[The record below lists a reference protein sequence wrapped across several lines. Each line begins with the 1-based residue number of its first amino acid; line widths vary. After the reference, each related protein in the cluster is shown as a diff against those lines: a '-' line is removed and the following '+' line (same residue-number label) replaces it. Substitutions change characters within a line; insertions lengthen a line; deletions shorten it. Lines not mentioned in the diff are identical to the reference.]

1 MLKRETYLEKI
12 RDFYDSDLIKILV
25 GIRRC
30 GKSVILEQI
39 MEELKD
45 RGIDKSHIIYINF
58 EFIEFEDLTDYKLLN
73 KYIVEKI
80 KDDKLYYLFF
90 DEIQNVENFEKV
102 INSLRASK
110 KVSIF
115 ITGSNSR
122 LLSEELSTVLSGR
135 YVNFRINP
143 LSYKEV
149 LELLGKEESTDK
161 IFEDYI
167 KWGSLPNR
175 FEFKREDS
183 TKNYLYGV
191 FDSIILR
198 DVVERLKIRDIAL
211 FNLILQYII
220 DTIGREFSAE
230 NIINFL
236 KNEGREVSTLTI
248 YSYLDALCKA
258 LLIRK
263 VYRYDIHGRAVLKT
277 LNKYYV
283 TDLGIAQIKNN
294 KTEMDK
300 SYAIENIVYNELI
313 IKGYDVY
320 TGKTKKGEID
330 FVATKPDKKIYIQ
343 VAFSISNED
352 TKNREFG
359 AYKTIHDNYPKYV
372 ITLDRMTY
380 EYNGIKHINL
390 IDFLKKE
397 GTTNESKSQES

>member
-1 MLKRETYLEKI
+1 MLKRELYLKRI
-12 RDFYDSDLIKILV
+12 REFYDSDLIKILV

-39 MEELKD
+39 IEELKNI
-45 RGIDKSHIIYINF
+45 GIEEKHIIYVNF
-58 EFIEFEDLTDYKLLN
+58 EFIEFEELTDYKKLN
-73 KYIVEKI
+73 TYVKERIQDEKM
-80 KDDKLYYLFF
+80 YYLFF
-90 DEIQNVENFEKV
+90 DEIQNVDNFEKV
-102 INSLRASK
+102 VNSLRASQ

-135 YVNFRINP
+135 YVSFRINP

-149 LELLGKEESTDK
+149 LELKGIEKSTDEV
-161 IFEDYI
+161 FEDYM

-175 FEFKREDS
+175 FEFES
-183 TKNYLYGV
+183 EEAIKNYLYGV

-198 DVVERLKIRDIAL
+198 DVVERLKIRDTSL
-211 FNLILQYII
+211 FNLILQYIV

-230 NIINFL
+230 NIMNFL
-236 KNEGREVSTLTI
+236 RNEGREVSTLTI

-263 VYRYDIHGRAVLKT
+263 VYRYDVHGKAVLKT

-294 KTEMDK
+294 KTEIDRC
-300 SYAIENIVYNELI
+300 YAIENIVYNELI
-313 IKGYDVY
+313 IKGYDVF

-330 FVATKPDKKIYIQ
+330 FVATKPNKKIYIQ
-343 VAFSISNED
+343 VAFSIPNED

-359 AYKTIHDNYPKYV
+359 AYSVITDNYPKYV
-372 ITLDRMTY
+372 ISLDKLNY
-380 EYNGIKHINL
+380 EYNGIKHLNL
-390 IDFLKKE
+390 IDFLLDDE
-397 GTTNESKSQES
+397 F

>member
-1 MLKRETYLEKI
+1 MLKRELYLKRI
-12 RDFYDSDLIKILV
+12 RDFYDSDLVKILV
-25 GIRRC
+25 GIRRS

-39 MEELKD
+39 IEELRN
-45 RGIDKSHIIYINF
+45 RGIDIEHIIYINF
-58 EFIEFEDLTDYKLLN
+58 EFIEFEELTDYKKLN
-73 KYIVEKI
+73 KYIKDKI
-80 KDDKLYYLFF
+80 KDNSMYYLFF
-90 DEIQNVENFEKV
+90 DEIQNVDNFEKV
-102 INSLRASK
+102 VNSLRASE

-135 YVNFRINP
+135 YVSFRINP

-149 LELLGKEESTDK
+149 LQLQGKESNDE
-161 IFEDYI
+161 IFNNYM

-175 FEFKREDS
+175 FEFKNEES
-183 TKNYLYGV
+183 IKNYLYGV

-198 DVVERLKIRDIAL
+198 DVVERLKIRDTAL

-263 VYRYDIHGRAVLKT
+263 VYRYDIHGKAVLKT

-294 KTEMDK
+294 KIEIDK

-330 FVATKPDKKIYIQ
+330 FVATKPNKKIYIQ
-343 VAFSISNED
+343 VAFSIPNED
-352 TKNREFG
+352 TKIRKFG
-359 AYKTIHDNYPKYV
+359 AYNVINDNYPKYV
-372 ITLDRMTY
+372 ISLDKFTY
-380 EYNGIKHINL
+380 EYNGIKHVNL
-390 IDFLKKE
+390 IDFLLDDE
-397 GTTNESKSQES
+397 F

>member
-1 MLKRETYLEKI
+1 MLKREIYLKKI
-12 RDFYDSDLIKILV
+12 RDFYNSDLVKILV

-39 MEELKD
+39 MEELKNK
-45 RGIDKSHIIYINF
+45 GIEESHIIYINF
-58 EFIEFEDLTDYKLLN
+58 EFIEFEYLTDYKELN
-73 KYIVEKI
+73 KYIKEKI
-80 KDDKLYYLFF
+80 EDNELYYLFF
-90 DEIQNVENFEKV
+90 DEIQNVDNFEKV

-135 YVNFRINP
+135 YVSFKINP
-143 LSYKEV
+143 LSYKEI
-149 LELLGKEESTDK
+149 LELLEENSTDK
-161 IFEDYI
+161 IFEDYM

-175 FEFKREDS
+175 FEFKKEDAI
-183 TKNYLYGV
+183 KNYLYGV

-198 DVVERLKIRDIAL
+198 DVVERLKIRDTVL
-211 FNLILQYII
+211 FNLILQYIV

-263 VYRYDIHGRAVLKT
+263 VYRYDVHGKAVLKT

-294 KTEMDK
+294 KTEIDK

-343 VAFSISNED
+343 VAFSIPNED

-359 AYKTIHDNYPKYV
+359 AYNVINDNYPKYV
-372 ITLDRMTY
+372 ITMDKLTY

-390 IDFLKKE
+390 IDFLLDDKE
-397 GTTNESKSQES
+397 I

>member
-1 MLKRETYLEKI
+1 MLKRELYLKRI
-12 RDFYDSDLIKILV
+12 REFYDSDLIKILV

-39 MEELKD
+39 IEELKNI
-45 RGIDKSHIIYINF
+45 GIEEKHIIYVNF
-58 EFIEFEDLTDYKLLN
+58 EFIEFEELTDYKKLN
-73 KYIVEKI
+73 TYVKERIQDEKM
-80 KDDKLYYLFF
+80 YYLFF
-90 DEIQNVENFEKV
+90 DEIQNVDNFEKV
-102 INSLRASK
+102 VNSLRASK

-135 YVNFRINP
+135 YVSFRINP

-149 LELLGKEESTDK
+149 LELKGIEKSTDEV
-161 IFEDYI
+161 FEDYM

-175 FEFKREDS
+175 FEFES
-183 TKNYLYGV
+183 EEAIKNYLYGV

-198 DVVERLKIRDIAL
+198 DVVERLKIRDTSL
-211 FNLILQYII
+211 FNLILQYIV

-230 NIINFL
+230 NIMNFL
-236 KNEGREVSTLTI
+236 RNEGREVSTLTI

-263 VYRYDIHGRAVLKT
+263 VYRYDVHGKAVLKT

-294 KTEMDK
+294 KTEIDRC
-300 SYAIENIVYNELI
+300 YAIENIVYNELI
-313 IKGYDVY
+313 IKGYDVF

-330 FVATKPDKKIYIQ
+330 FVATKPNKKIYIQ
-343 VAFSISNED
+343 VAFSIPNED

-359 AYKTIHDNYPKYV
+359 AYSVITDNYPKYV
-372 ITLDRMTY
+372 ISIDKLNY
-380 EYNGIKHINL
+380 EYNGIKHLNL
-390 IDFLKKE
+390 IDFLLDDE
-397 GTTNESKSQES
+397 F

>member
-1 MLKRETYLEKI
+1 MLKRELYLSRI

-30 GKSVILEQI
+30 GKSVILQQI
-39 MEELKD
+39 IEELRN
-45 RGIDKSHIIYINF
+45 RGIDEKHIIYINF
-58 EFIEFEDLTDYKLLN
+58 EFIEYEELTDYKKLN
-73 KYIVEKI
+73 EYIKDKI
-80 KDDKLYYLFF
+80 KDDLIYYLFF
-90 DEIQNVENFEKV
+90 DEIQNVDNFEKV
-102 INSLRASK
+102 INSLRASQN
-110 KVSIF
+110 VSIF

-135 YVNFRINP
+135 YVSFKINP

-149 LELLGKEESTDK
+149 LKLTGMKNSTNE
-161 IFEDYI
+161 IFEDYM

-175 FEFKREDS
+175 FEFKKEEAI
-183 TKNYLYGV
+183 KNYLYGV

-198 DVVERLKIRDIAL
+198 DVVERLKIRDISL

-230 NIINFL
+230 NIMNFL
-236 KNEGREVSTLTI
+236 KNEGRDVSTLTI

-263 VYRYDIHGRAVLKT
+263 VYRYDVHGKAVLKT

-294 KTEMDK
+294 KTELDK
-300 SYAIENIVYNELI
+300 CYAIENIVYNELI

-343 VAFSISNED
+343 VAFSIPNEE
-352 TKNREFG
+352 TKKREFG
-359 AYKTIHDNYPKYV
+359 AYDIIKDNYPKYV
-372 ITLDRMTY
+372 ISLDNLTY

-390 IDFLKKE
+390 IDFLLDDE
-397 GTTNESKSQES
+397 F

>member
-1 MLKRETYLEKI
+1 MLKRELYLKRI
-12 RDFYDSDLIKILV
+12 REFYDSDLIKILV

-39 MEELKD
+39 IEELKNK
-45 RGIDKSHIIYINF
+45 GIDENHIIYVNF
-58 EFIEFEDLTDYKLLN
+58 EFIEFEELTDYKKLN
-73 KYIVEKI
+73 AYVKERIQ
-80 KDDKLYYLFF
+80 DDKMYYLFF
-90 DEIQNVENFEKV
+90 DEIQNVDNFEKV
-102 INSLRASK
+102 VNSLRASQN
-110 KVSIF
+110 VSIF

-135 YVNFRINP
+135 YVSFRINP

-149 LELLGKEESTDK
+149 LELRGMEKSTDEV
-161 IFEDYI
+161 FEDYM

-175 FEFKREDS
+175 FEFES
-183 TKNYLYGV
+183 EEAIKNYLYGV

-198 DVVERLKIRDIAL
+198 DVVERLKIRDTAL
-211 FNLILQYII
+211 FNLILQYIV

-230 NIINFL
+230 NIMNFL
-236 KNEGREVSTLTI
+236 RNEGREVSTLTI

-263 VYRYDIHGRAVLKT
+263 VYRYDVHGKAVLKT

-294 KTEMDK
+294 KTEIDRC
-300 SYAIENIVYNELI
+300 YAIENIVYNELI
-313 IKGYDVY
+313 IKGYDVF

-330 FVATKPDKKIYIQ
+330 FVATKPNKKIYIQ
-343 VAFSISNED
+343 VAFSIPNED

-359 AYKTIHDNYPKYV
+359 AYSVITDNYPKYV
-372 ITLDRMTY
+372 ISLDKLNY
-380 EYNGIKHINL
+380 EYNGIKHLNL
-390 IDFLKKE
+390 IDFLLDDE
-397 GTTNESKSQES
+397 F

>member
-1 MLKRETYLEKI
+1 MLKRELYLKNI
-12 RDFYDSDLIKILV
+12 RDFYDSNLIKILV
-25 GIRRC
+25 GIRRS
-30 GKSVILEQI
+30 GKSVILKQI
-39 MEELKD
+39 IDELKD
-45 RGIDKSHIIYINF
+45 KGIDEYHIIYVNF
-58 EFIEFEDLTDYKLLN
+58 EFIEFEDLTDYKKLN
-73 KYIVEKI
+73 KYVKERI
-80 KDDKLYYLFF
+80 KDNLTYYLFF
-90 DEIQNVENFEKV
+90 DEIQNVDNFEKV
-102 INSLRASK
+102 INSLRASEN
-110 KVSIF
+110 VSIF

-135 YVNFRINP
+135 YVSFKINP

-149 LELLGKEESTDK
+149 LQLLGLKTSTDE
-161 IFEDYI
+161 IFENYM

-175 FEFKREDS
+175 FEFKKEEAI
-183 TKNYLYGV
+183 KNYLYGV

-198 DVVERLKIRDIAL
+198 DVVERLKIRDTAL

-236 KNEGREVSTLTI
+236 KNEGRDVSTLTI

-263 VYRYDIHGRAVLKT
+263 VYRYDVHGKAVLKT

-294 KTEMDK
+294 KTEIDK
-300 SYAIENIVYNELI
+300 CYALENIVYNELI

-330 FVATKPDKKIYIQ
+330 FVATKPDKKIYVQ
-343 VAFSISNED
+343 VAFSIPNED

-359 AYKTIHDNYPKYV
+359 AYNIINDNYPKYV
-372 ITLDRMTY
+372 ISLDKLTY

-390 IDFLKKE
+390 IDFLLDD
-397 GTTNESKSQES
+397 NF

>member
-1 MLKRETYLEKI
+1 MLKRELYLKRI
-12 RDFYDSDLIKILV
+12 REFYDSDLIKILV

-39 MEELKD
+39 IEELKNI
-45 RGIDKSHIIYINF
+45 GIEEKHIIYVNF
-58 EFIEFEDLTDYKLLN
+58 EFIEFEELTDYKKLN
-73 KYIVEKI
+73 AYVKERIQ
-80 KDDKLYYLFF
+80 DDKMYYLFF
-90 DEIQNVENFEKV
+90 DEIQNVDNFEKV
-102 INSLRASK
+102 VNSLRASQN
-110 KVSIF
+110 VSIF

-135 YVNFRINP
+135 YVSFRINP

-149 LELLGKEESTDK
+149 LELKGIEKSTDEV
-161 IFEDYI
+161 FEDYM

-175 FEFKREDS
+175 FEFES
-183 TKNYLYGV
+183 EEAIKNYLYGV

-198 DVVERLKIRDIAL
+198 DVVERLKIRDTAL
-211 FNLILQYII
+211 FNLILQYIV

-230 NIINFL
+230 NIMNFL
-236 KNEGREVSTLTI
+236 RNEGREVSTLTI

-263 VYRYDIHGRAVLKT
+263 VYRYDVHGKAVLKT

-294 KTEMDK
+294 KTEIDRC
-300 SYAIENIVYNELI
+300 YAIENIVYNELI
-313 IKGYDVY
+313 IKGYDVF

-330 FVATKPDKKIYIQ
+330 FVATKPNKKIYIQ
-343 VAFSISNED
+343 VAFSIPNED

-359 AYKTIHDNYPKYV
+359 AYSVITDNYPKYV
-372 ITLDRMTY
+372 ISLDKLNY
-380 EYNGIKHINL
+380 EYNGIKHLNL
-390 IDFLKKE
+390 IDFLLDDE
-397 GTTNESKSQES
+397 F

>member
-1 MLKRETYLEKI
+1 MLKRELYLKRI

-25 GIRRC
+25 GIRRS

-39 MEELKD
+39 IEELKD
-45 RGIDKSHIIYINF
+45 KGISDNHIIYVNF
-58 EFIEFEDLTDYKLLN
+58 EFIEFEELTDYKKLN
-73 KYIVEKI
+73 NYIKEKI
-80 KDDKLYYLFF
+80 KDSSMYYLFF
-90 DEIQNVENFEKV
+90 DEIQNVDKFEKV
-102 INSLRASK
+102 VNSLRASQ

-122 LLSEELSTVLSGR
+122 LLSEELSTILSGR
-135 YVNFRINP
+135 YVSFRINP

-149 LELLGKEESTDK
+149 LQLKCLEKSTDET
-161 IFEDYI
+161 FQDFM

-175 FEFKREDS
+175 FQFQNEEAI
-183 TKNYLYGV
+183 KNYLYGV

-198 DVVERLKIRDIAL
+198 DVVERLKIRDTSL

-248 YSYLDALCKA
+248 YSYIEALCKA

-263 VYRYDIHGRAVLKT
+263 VYRYDVHGKAVLKT

-283 TDLGIAQIKNN
+283 TDLGIAQIKNS
-294 KTEMDK
+294 KSEIDK

-313 IKGYDVY
+313 IKGYEVY
-320 TGKTKKGEID
+320 TGKTRKGEID
-330 FVATKPDKKIYIQ
+330 FVATKPNKKIYIQ
-343 VAFSISNED
+343 VAFSISNEE
-352 TKNREFG
+352 TKKREFG
-359 AYKTIHDNYPKYV
+359 AYDNIRDNYPKYV
-372 ITLDRMTY
+372 ITLDKFNF

-390 IDFLKKE
+390 IDFLLDDKF
-397 GTTNESKSQES
+397 

>member
-1 MLKRETYLEKI
+1 MLKRELYLSRI

-30 GKSVILEQI
+30 GKSVILQQI
-39 MEELKD
+39 IEELRS
-45 RGIDKSHIIYINF
+45 RGIDEKHIIYINF
-58 EFIEFEDLTDYKLLN
+58 EFIEYEELTDYRKLN
-73 KYIVEKI
+73 EYIKDKI
-80 KDDKLYYLFF
+80 KDDLIYYLFF
-90 DEIQNVENFEKV
+90 DEIQNVDNFEKV
-102 INSLRASK
+102 INSLRASQ

-135 YVNFRINP
+135 YVSFKINP

-149 LELLGKEESTDK
+149 LKLTGMKNSTNE
-161 IFEDYI
+161 IFEDYM

-175 FEFKREDS
+175 FEFKKEEAI
-183 TKNYLYGV
+183 KNYLYGV

-198 DVVERLKIRDIAL
+198 DVVERLKIRDISL

-230 NIINFL
+230 NIMNFL
-236 KNEGREVSTLTI
+236 KNEGRDVSTLTI
-248 YSYLDALCKA
+248 YSYVDALCKA

-263 VYRYDIHGRAVLKT
+263 VYRYDVHGKAVLKT

-294 KTEMDK
+294 KTELDK
-300 SYAIENIVYNELI
+300 CYAIENIVYNELI

-343 VAFSISNED
+343 VAFSIPNEE
-352 TKNREFG
+352 TKKREFG
-359 AYKTIHDNYPKYV
+359 AYDIIKDNYPKYV
-372 ITLDRMTY
+372 ISLDNLTY

-390 IDFLKKE
+390 IDFLLDDE
-397 GTTNESKSQES
+397 F

>member
-1 MLKRETYLEKI
+1 MLKRELYLKRI
-12 RDFYDSDLIKILV
+12 REFYDSDLIKILV

-39 MEELKD
+39 IEELKTK
-45 RGIDKSHIIYINF
+45 GIDEKHIIYVNF
-58 EFIEFEDLTDYKLLN
+58 EFIEFEELTDYKKLN
-73 KYIVEKI
+73 TYVKERIQDEKM
-80 KDDKLYYLFF
+80 YYLFF
-90 DEIQNVENFEKV
+90 DEIQNVDNFEKV
-102 INSLRASK
+102 VNSLRASK

-135 YVNFRINP
+135 YVSFKINP

-149 LELLGKEESTDK
+149 LELRGIERSTDEV
-161 IFEDYI
+161 FEDYM

-175 FEFKREDS
+175 FEFES
-183 TKNYLYGV
+183 EEAIKNYLYGV

-198 DVVERLKIRDIAL
+198 DVVERLKIRDTAL
-211 FNLILQYII
+211 FNLILQYIV

-230 NIINFL
+230 NIMNFL
-236 KNEGREVSTLTI
+236 RNEGREVSTLTI

-263 VYRYDIHGRAVLKT
+263 VYRYDVHGKAVLKT

-294 KTEMDK
+294 KTEIDRC
-300 SYAIENIVYNELI
+300 YAIENIVYNELI
-313 IKGYDVY
+313 IKGYDVF

-330 FVATKPDKKIYIQ
+330 FVATKPNKKIYIQ
-343 VAFSISNED
+343 VAFSIPNED

-359 AYKTIHDNYPKYV
+359 AYSVITDNYPKYV
-372 ITLDRMTY
+372 ISLDKLNY
-380 EYNGIKHINL
+380 EYNGIKHLNL
-390 IDFLKKE
+390 IDFLLDDE
-397 GTTNESKSQES
+397 F

>member
-1 MLKRETYLEKI
+1 MLKRELYLKRI
-12 RDFYDSDLIKILV
+12 REFYDSDLIKILV

-39 MEELKD
+39 IEELKTK
-45 RGIDKSHIIYINF
+45 GIDEKHIIYVNF
-58 EFIEFEDLTDYKLLN
+58 EFIEFEELTDYKKLN
-73 KYIVEKI
+73 TYVKERIQDEKM
-80 KDDKLYYLFF
+80 YYLFF
-90 DEIQNVENFEKV
+90 DEIQNVDNFEKV
-102 INSLRASK
+102 VNSLRASK

-135 YVNFRINP
+135 YVSFRINP

-149 LELLGKEESTDK
+149 LELKGIEKSTDEV
-161 IFEDYI
+161 FEDYM

-175 FEFKREDS
+175 FEFES
-183 TKNYLYGV
+183 EEAIKNYLYGV

-198 DVVERLKIRDIAL
+198 DVVERLKIRDTSL
-211 FNLILQYII
+211 FNLILQYIV

-230 NIINFL
+230 NIMNFL
-236 KNEGREVSTLTI
+236 RNEGREVSTLTI

-263 VYRYDIHGRAVLKT
+263 VYRYDVHGKAVLKT

-294 KTEMDK
+294 KTEIDRC
-300 SYAIENIVYNELI
+300 YAIENIVYNELI
-313 IKGYDVY
+313 IKGYDVF

-330 FVATKPDKKIYIQ
+330 FVATKPNKKIYIQ
-343 VAFSISNED
+343 VAFSIPNED

-359 AYKTIHDNYPKYV
+359 AYSAITDNYPKYV
-372 ITLDRMTY
+372 ISLDKLNY
-380 EYNGIKHINL
+380 EYNGIKHLNL
-390 IDFLKKE
+390 IDFLLDDE
-397 GTTNESKSQES
+397 F

>member
-1 MLKRETYLEKI
+1 MLKREIYLKKI
-12 RDFYDSDLIKILV
+12 RDFYNSDLVKILV

-39 MEELKD
+39 MEELKNK
-45 RGIDKSHIIYINF
+45 GIEESHIIYINF
-58 EFIEFEDLTDYKLLN
+58 EFIEFEYLTDYKELN
-73 KYIVEKI
+73 KYIKEKI
-80 KDDKLYYLFF
+80 EDNGLYYLFF
-90 DEIQNVENFEKV
+90 DEIQNVDNFEKV

-135 YVNFRINP
+135 YVSFKINP

-149 LELLGKEESTDK
+149 LELLEENSTDK
-161 IFEDYI
+161 IFEDYM

-175 FEFKREDS
+175 FEFKKEDAI
-183 TKNYLYGV
+183 KNYLYGV

-198 DVVERLKIRDIAL
+198 DVVERLKIRDTVL
-211 FNLILQYII
+211 FNLILQYIV

-236 KNEGREVSTLTI
+236 KNEGRDVSTLTI

-258 LLIRK
+258 LLMRK
-263 VYRYDIHGRAVLKT
+263 VYRYDVHGKAVLKT

-294 KTEMDK
+294 KTEIDK

-330 FVATKPDKKIYIQ
+330 FVPTTPDKKIYIQ
-343 VAFSISNED
+343 VAFSIPNED

-359 AYKTIHDNYPKYV
+359 AYNVINDNYPKYV
-372 ITLDRMTY
+372 ITLDKLTY

-390 IDFLKKE
+390 IDFLLDDKE
-397 GTTNESKSQES
+397 I

>member
-45 RGIDKSHIIYINF
+45 RGIDKSHIISINF

-135 YVNFRINP
+135 YVSFRINP

-390 IDFLKKE
+390 IDFLLDE
-397 GTTNESKSQES
+397 NF

>member
-1 MLKRETYLEKI
+1 MLKRELYLKRI
-12 RDFYDSDLIKILV
+12 REFYDSDLIKILV

-39 MEELKD
+39 IEELKTK
-45 RGIDKSHIIYINF
+45 GIDEKHIIYVNF
-58 EFIEFEDLTDYKLLN
+58 EFIEFEELTDYKKLN
-73 KYIVEKI
+73 TYVKERIQ
-80 KDDKLYYLFF
+80 DDEMYYLFF
-90 DEIQNVENFEKV
+90 DEIQNVDNFEKV
-102 INSLRASK
+102 VNSLRASK

-135 YVNFRINP
+135 YVSFRINP

-149 LELLGKEESTDK
+149 LELKGIEKSTDEV
-161 IFEDYI
+161 FEDYM

-175 FEFKREDS
+175 FEFES
-183 TKNYLYGV
+183 EEAIKNYLYGV

-198 DVVERLKIRDIAL
+198 DVVERLKIRDTAL
-211 FNLILQYII
+211 FNLILQYIV

-230 NIINFL
+230 NIMNFL
-236 KNEGREVSTLTI
+236 RNEGREVSTLTI

-263 VYRYDIHGRAVLKT
+263 VYRYDVHGKAVLKT

-294 KTEMDK
+294 KTEIDRC
-300 SYAIENIVYNELI
+300 YAIENIVYNELI
-313 IKGYDVY
+313 IKGYDVF

-330 FVATKPDKKIYIQ
+330 FVATKPNKKIYIQ
-343 VAFSISNED
+343 VAFSIPNED

-359 AYKTIHDNYPKYV
+359 AYSVITDNYPKYV
-372 ITLDRMTY
+372 ISLDKLNY
-380 EYNGIKHINL
+380 EYNGIKHLNL
-390 IDFLKKE
+390 IDFLLDDE
-397 GTTNESKSQES
+397 F

>member
-1 MLKRETYLEKI
+1 MLKREKYLNQI
-12 RDFYDSDLIKILV
+12 REFYDSDLIKILV
-25 GIRRC
+25 GIRRS

-39 MEELKD
+39 IDELKFKK
-45 RGIDKSHIIYINF
+45 IDEQHIIYINF
-58 EFIEFEDLTDYKLLN
+58 EFIEFEDLTDYKELN
-73 KYIVEKI
+73 KYVKEKI
-80 KDDKLYYLFF
+80 KDEKMYYLFF

-122 LLSEELSTVLSGR
+122 LLSDELSTVLSGR

-149 LELLGKEESTDK
+149 LELKGNKKSTDE
-161 IFEDYI
+161 IFEDYM

-175 FEFKREDS
+175 FEFKKEES
-183 TKNYLYGV
+183 IKNYLYGV

-198 DVVERLKIRDIAL
+198 DVVERLKIRDTSL
-211 FNLILQYII
+211 FNLILQYVI

-230 NIINFL
+230 NIMNFL
-236 KNEGREVSTLTI
+236 KNEGRDVSTLTI

-263 VYRYDIHGRAVLKT
+263 VYRYDIHGKAVLKT

-283 TDLGIAQIKNN
+283 TDLGIAQIKNS
-294 KTEMDK
+294 KIEIDK
-300 SYAIENIVYNELI
+300 CYAIENIVYNDLI

-330 FVATKPDKKIYIQ
+330 FVATKPNEKIYIQ
-343 VAFSISNED
+343 VAYSIPNED

-359 AYKTIHDNYPKYV
+359 AFKAIDDNYPKYV
-372 ITLDRMTY
+372 ITLDKLRY
-380 EYNGIKHINL
+380 EYEGIKHVNL
-390 IDFLKKE
+390 IDFLLCDKI
-397 GTTNESKSQES
+397 Q

>member
-1 MLKRETYLEKI
+1 MLKRELYLKRI
-12 RDFYDSDLIKILV
+12 REFYDSDLIKILV

-39 MEELKD
+39 IEELKN
-45 RGIDKSHIIYINF
+45 RGIDEKHIIYVNF
-58 EFIEFEDLTDYKLLN
+58 EFIEFEELTDYKKLN
-73 KYIVEKI
+73 TYVKERIQ
-80 KDDKLYYLFF
+80 DDKMYYLFF
-90 DEIQNVENFEKV
+90 DEIQNVDNFEKV
-102 INSLRASK
+102 VNSLRASK

-135 YVNFRINP
+135 YVSFRINP

-149 LELLGKEESTDK
+149 LELKGIEKSTDEV
-161 IFEDYI
+161 FEDYM

-175 FEFKREDS
+175 FEFES
-183 TKNYLYGV
+183 EEAIKNYLYGV

-198 DVVERLKIRDIAL
+198 DVVERLKIRDTSL
-211 FNLILQYII
+211 FNLILQYIV

-230 NIINFL
+230 NIMNFL
-236 KNEGREVSTLTI
+236 RNEGREVSTLTI

-263 VYRYDIHGRAVLKT
+263 VYRYDVHGKAVLKT

-294 KTEMDK
+294 KTEIDRC
-300 SYAIENIVYNELI
+300 YAIENIVYNELI
-313 IKGYDVY
+313 IKGYDVF

-330 FVATKPDKKIYIQ
+330 FVATKPNKKIYIQ
-343 VAFSISNED
+343 VAFSIPNED

-359 AYKTIHDNYPKYV
+359 AYSVITDNYPKYV
-372 ITLDRMTY
+372 ISIDKLNY
-380 EYNGIKHINL
+380 EYNGIKHLNL
-390 IDFLKKE
+390 IDFLLDDE
-397 GTTNESKSQES
+397 F

>member
-1 MLKRETYLEKI
+1 MLKRELYLSRI

-30 GKSVILEQI
+30 GKSVILQQI
-39 MEELKD
+39 IEELRN
-45 RGIDKSHIIYINF
+45 RGIDEKHIIYINF
-58 EFIEFEDLTDYKLLN
+58 EFIEYEELTDYKKLN
-73 KYIVEKI
+73 EYIKDKI
-80 KDDKLYYLFF
+80 KDDLIYYLFF
-90 DEIQNVENFEKV
+90 DEIQNVDNFEKV
-102 INSLRASK
+102 INSLRASQN
-110 KVSIF
+110 VSIF

-135 YVNFRINP
+135 YVSFKINP

-149 LELLGKEESTDK
+149 LKLTGMKNSTNE
-161 IFEDYI
+161 IFEDYM

-175 FEFKREDS
+175 FEFKKEEAI
-183 TKNYLYGV
+183 KNYLYGV
-191 FDSIILR
+191 FYSIILR
-198 DVVERLKIRDIAL
+198 DVVERLKIRDISL

-230 NIINFL
+230 NIMNFL
-236 KNEGREVSTLTI
+236 KNEGRDVSTLTI
-248 YSYLDALCKA
+248 YSYVDALCKA

-263 VYRYDIHGRAVLKT
+263 VYRYDVHGKAVLKT

-294 KTEMDK
+294 KTELDK
-300 SYAIENIVYNELI
+300 CYAIENIVYNELI

-343 VAFSISNED
+343 VAFSIPNEE
-352 TKNREFG
+352 TKKREFG
-359 AYKTIHDNYPKYV
+359 AYDIIKDNYPKYV
-372 ITLDRMTY
+372 ISLDNLTY

-390 IDFLKKE
+390 IDFLLDDE
-397 GTTNESKSQES
+397 F

>member
-1 MLKRETYLEKI
+1 MLKRELYLKRI

-39 MEELKD
+39 IEELKNK
-45 RGIDKSHIIYINF
+45 GINEDHIIYVNF
-58 EFIEFEDLTDYKLLN
+58 EFIEFEELTDYKKLN
-73 KYIVEKI
+73 NYIKEKI
-80 KDDKLYYLFF
+80 KDSSMYYLFF

-102 INSLRASK
+102 VNSLRASQ

-122 LLSEELSTVLSGR
+122 LLSEELSTILSGR
-135 YVNFRINP
+135 YVSFRINP

-149 LELLGKEESTDK
+149 LQLKCLEKSTDEA
-161 IFEDYI
+161 FQDFM

-175 FEFKREDS
+175 FQFQNEEAI
-183 TKNYLYGV
+183 KNYLYGV

-198 DVVERLKIRDIAL
+198 DVVERLKIRDTSL

-248 YSYLDALCKA
+248 YSYIEALCKA

-263 VYRYDIHGRAVLKT
+263 VYRYDVHGKAVLKT

-294 KTEMDK
+294 KTEIDK

-313 IKGYDVY
+313 IKGYDVF

-330 FVATKPDKKIYIQ
+330 FVATKPNKKIYIQ
-343 VAFSISNED
+343 VAFSIPNEE
-352 TKNREFG
+352 TKKREFG
-359 AYKTIHDNYPKYV
+359 AYDNINDNYTKYV
-372 ITLDRMTY
+372 ISLDKITY
-380 EYNGIKHINL
+380 EYNGIKHVNL
-390 IDFLKKE
+390 IDFLLDDE
-397 GTTNESKSQES
+397 F

>member
-1 MLKRETYLEKI
+1 MLKRELYLSRI

-30 GKSVILEQI
+30 GKSVILQQI
-39 MEELKD
+39 IEELRN
-45 RGIDKSHIIYINF
+45 RGIDEKHIIYINF
-58 EFIEFEDLTDYKLLN
+58 EFIEYEELTDYKKLN
-73 KYIVEKI
+73 EYIKDKI
-80 KDDKLYYLFF
+80 KDDLIYYLFF
-90 DEIQNVENFEKV
+90 DEIQNVDNFEKV
-102 INSLRASK
+102 INSLRASQ

-135 YVNFRINP
+135 YVSFKINP

-149 LELLGKEESTDK
+149 LELLGMKNSTNE
-161 IFEDYI
+161 IFEDYM

-175 FEFKREDS
+175 FEFKKEEAI
-183 TKNYLYGV
+183 KNYLYGV

-198 DVVERLKIRDIAL
+198 DVVERLKIRDISL

-230 NIINFL
+230 NIMNFL
-236 KNEGREVSTLTI
+236 KNEGRDVSTLTI
-248 YSYLDALCKA
+248 YSYVDALCKA

-263 VYRYDIHGRAVLKT
+263 VYRYDVHGKAVLKT

-294 KTEMDK
+294 KTELDK
-300 SYAIENIVYNELI
+300 CYAIENIVHNELI

-320 TGKTKKGEID
+320 TGKTKRGEID

-343 VAFSISNED
+343 VAFSIPNEE
-352 TKNREFG
+352 TKKREFG
-359 AYKTIHDNYPKYV
+359 AYDIIKDNYPKYV
-372 ITLDRMTY
+372 ISLDNLTY

-390 IDFLKKE
+390 IDFLLDD
-397 GTTNESKSQES
+397 GF

>member
-1 MLKRETYLEKI
+1 MLKRELYLKRI
-12 RDFYDSDLIKILV
+12 REFYDSDLIKILV

-39 MEELKD
+39 IDELKNK
-45 RGIDKSHIIYINF
+45 GIDEKHIIYVNF
-58 EFIEFEDLTDYKLLN
+58 EFIEFEELTDYKKLN
-73 KYIVEKI
+73 TYVKERIQDEKM
-80 KDDKLYYLFF
+80 YYLFF
-90 DEIQNVENFEKV
+90 DEIQNVDNFEKV
-102 INSLRASK
+102 VNSLRASK

-135 YVNFRINP
+135 YVSFRINP

-149 LELLGKEESTDK
+149 LELKGIEKSTDEV
-161 IFEDYI
+161 FEDYM

-175 FEFKREDS
+175 FEFES
-183 TKNYLYGV
+183 EEAIKNYLYGV

-198 DVVERLKIRDIAL
+198 DVVERLKIRDTAL
-211 FNLILQYII
+211 FNLILQYIV

-230 NIINFL
+230 NIMNFL
-236 KNEGREVSTLTI
+236 RNEGREVSTLTI

-263 VYRYDIHGRAVLKT
+263 VYRYDVHGKAVLKT

-294 KTEMDK
+294 KTEIDRC
-300 SYAIENIVYNELI
+300 YAIENIVYNELI
-313 IKGYDVY
+313 IKGYDVF

-330 FVATKPDKKIYIQ
+330 FVATKPNKKIYIQ
-343 VAFSISNED
+343 VAFSIPNED

-359 AYKTIHDNYPKYV
+359 AYSVITDNYPKYV
-372 ITLDRMTY
+372 ISLDKLNY
-380 EYNGIKHINL
+380 EYNGIKHLNL
-390 IDFLKKE
+390 IDFLLDDE
-397 GTTNESKSQES
+397 F

>member
-1 MLKRETYLEKI
+1 MLKRELYLKRI
-12 RDFYDSDLIKILV
+12 RDFYDSDLVKILV
-25 GIRRC
+25 GIRRS

-39 MEELKD
+39 IEELRNK
-45 RGIDKSHIIYINF
+45 GIDIEHIIYINF
-58 EFIEFEDLTDYKLLN
+58 EFIEFEELTDYKKLN
-73 KYIVEKI
+73 KYIKDKI
-80 KDDKLYYLFF
+80 KDNSMYYLFF
-90 DEIQNVENFEKV
+90 DEIQNVDNFEKV
-102 INSLRASK
+102 VNSLRASE

-135 YVNFRINP
+135 YVSFRINP

-149 LELLGKEESTDK
+149 LQLQGKESNDE
-161 IFEDYI
+161 IFNNYM

-175 FEFKREDS
+175 FEFKNEES
-183 TKNYLYGV
+183 IKNYLYGV

-198 DVVERLKIRDIAL
+198 DVVERLKIRDTAL

-263 VYRYDIHGRAVLKT
+263 VYRYDIHGKAVLKT

-294 KTEMDK
+294 KTEIDK
-300 SYAIENIVYNELI
+300 CYAIENIVYNELI

-330 FVATKPDKKIYIQ
+330 FVATKPNKKIYIQ
-343 VAFSISNED
+343 VAFSIPNED
-352 TKNREFG
+352 TKIREFG
-359 AYKTIHDNYPKYV
+359 AYNVINDNYPKYV
-372 ITLDRMTY
+372 ISLDKFTY
-380 EYNGIKHINL
+380 EYNGIKHVNL
-390 IDFLKKE
+390 IDFLLDDE
-397 GTTNESKSQES
+397 F

>member
-1 MLKRETYLEKI
+1 MLKRELYLKRI

-39 MEELKD
+39 IEELKNK
-45 RGIDKSHIIYINF
+45 GINEDHIIYVNF
-58 EFIEFEDLTDYKLLN
+58 EFIEFEELTDYKKLN
-73 KYIVEKI
+73 NYIKEKI
-80 KDDKLYYLFF
+80 KDSSMYYIFF

-102 INSLRASK
+102 VNSLRASQ

-122 LLSEELSTVLSGR
+122 LLSEELSTILSGR
-135 YVNFRINP
+135 YVSFRINP
-143 LSYKEV
+143 LSYKEI
-149 LELLGKEESTDK
+149 LQLKGIEKSTDEA
-161 IFEDYI
+161 FRDFM

-175 FEFKREDS
+175 FQFQNEEAI
-183 TKNYLYGV
+183 KNYLYGV

-198 DVVERLKIRDIAL
+198 DVVERLKIRDTSL

-248 YSYLDALCKA
+248 YSYIEALCKA

-263 VYRYDIHGRAVLKT
+263 VYRYDVHGKAVLKT

-294 KTEMDK
+294 KTEIDK

-313 IKGYDVY
+313 IKGYEVF

-330 FVATKPDKKIYIQ
+330 FVATKPNKKIYIQ
-343 VAFSISNED
+343 VAFSIPNEE
-352 TKNREFG
+352 TKKREFG
-359 AYKTIHDNYPKYV
+359 AYDNINDNYTKYV
-372 ITLDRMTY
+372 ISLDKITY
-380 EYNGIKHINL
+380 EYNGIKHVNL
-390 IDFLKKE
+390 IDFLLDDE
-397 GTTNESKSQES
+397 F

>member
-1 MLKRETYLEKI
+1 MLKRELYLKRI
-12 RDFYDSDLIKILV
+12 REFYDSDLIKILV

-39 MEELKD
+39 IEELKNK
-45 RGIDKSHIIYINF
+45 GIDEKHIIYVNF
-58 EFIEFEDLTDYKLLN
+58 EFIEFEELTDYKKLN
-73 KYIVEKI
+73 TYVKERIQDEKM
-80 KDDKLYYLFF
+80 YYLFF
-90 DEIQNVENFEKV
+90 DEIQNVDNFEKV
-102 INSLRASK
+102 VNSLRASK

-135 YVNFRINP
+135 YVSFRINP

-149 LELLGKEESTDK
+149 LELKGIEKSTDEV
-161 IFEDYI
+161 FEDYM

-175 FEFKREDS
+175 FEFES
-183 TKNYLYGV
+183 EEAIKNYLYGV

-198 DVVERLKIRDIAL
+198 DVVERLKIRDTSL
-211 FNLILQYII
+211 FNLILQYIV

-230 NIINFL
+230 NIMNFL
-236 KNEGREVSTLTI
+236 RNEGREVSTLTI

-263 VYRYDIHGRAVLKT
+263 VYRYDVHGKAVLKT

-294 KTEMDK
+294 KTEIDRC
-300 SYAIENIVYNELI
+300 YAIENIVYNELI
-313 IKGYDVY
+313 IKGYDVF

-330 FVATKPDKKIYIQ
+330 FVATKPNKKIYIQ
-343 VAFSISNED
+343 VAFSIPNED

-359 AYKTIHDNYPKYV
+359 AYSVITDNYPKYV
-372 ITLDRMTY
+372 ISLDKLNY
-380 EYNGIKHINL
+380 EYNGIKHLNL
-390 IDFLKKE
+390 IDFLLDDE
-397 GTTNESKSQES
+397 F

>member
-1 MLKRETYLEKI
+1 MLKREIYLKKI
-12 RDFYDSDLIKILV
+12 RDFYNSDLVKILV

-39 MEELKD
+39 MEELKNK
-45 RGIDKSHIIYINF
+45 GIEESHIIYINF
-58 EFIEFEDLTDYKLLN
+58 EFIEFEYLTDYKELN
-73 KYIVEKI
+73 KYIKEKI
-80 KDDKLYYLFF
+80 EDNELYYLFF
-90 DEIQNVENFEKV
+90 DEIQNVDNFEKV

-135 YVNFRINP
+135 YVSFKINP

-149 LELLGKEESTDK
+149 LELLEENSTDK
-161 IFEDYI
+161 IFEDYM

-175 FEFKREDS
+175 FEFKKEDAI
-183 TKNYLYGV
+183 KNYLYGV

-198 DVVERLKIRDIAL
+198 DVVERLKIRDTIL
-211 FNLILQYII
+211 FNLILQYIV

-263 VYRYDIHGRAVLKT
+263 VYRYDVHGKAVLKT

-294 KTEMDK
+294 KTEIDK

-343 VAFSISNED
+343 VVFSIPNED

-359 AYKTIHDNYPKYV
+359 AYNVINDNYPKYV
-372 ITLDRMTY
+372 ITLDKLTY

-390 IDFLKKE
+390 IDFLLDDKE
-397 GTTNESKSQES
+397 I

>member
-1 MLKRETYLEKI
+1 MLKRELYLEKI

-39 MEELKD
+39 IQELKEKNINED
-45 RGIDKSHIIYINF
+45 HIIYVNF
-58 EFIEFEDLTDYKLLN
+58 EFIEFEELSNYKKLN
-73 KYIVEKI
+73 QYIKEKI
-80 KDDKLYYLFF
+80 TDDKLYYLFF
-90 DEIQNVENFEKV
+90 DEIQNVDQFEKV

-135 YVNFRINP
+135 YVSFKINP

-149 LELLGKEESTDK
+149 LQLLGKKESTK
-161 IFEDYI
+161 EIFENYM

-175 FEFKREDS
+175 FEFQREDAI
-183 TKNYLYGV
+183 KNYLYGV

-198 DVVERLKIRDIAL
+198 DVVERLKIRDTAL

-236 KNEGREVSTLTI
+236 KNAGREVSTLTI

-258 LLIRK
+258 FLIRK
-263 VYRYDIHGRAVLKT
+263 VYRYDIHGKAVLKT

-294 KTEMDK
+294 KTEIDK
-300 SYAIENIVYNELI
+300 SYALENIVYNELL

-320 TGKTKKGEID
+320 TGKTKRGEVD
-330 FVATKPDKKIYIQ
+330 FVATKTDKKIYVQ
-343 VAFSISNED
+343 VAFSIPNED
-352 TKNREFG
+352 TKKREFG
-359 AYKTIHDNYPKYV
+359 AYSVINDNYPKYV
-372 ITLDRMTY
+372 ITLDNLSY
-380 EYNGIKHINL
+380 EFNGIKHINL
-390 IDFLKKE
+390 IDFLLDD
-397 GTTNESKSQES
+397 NF